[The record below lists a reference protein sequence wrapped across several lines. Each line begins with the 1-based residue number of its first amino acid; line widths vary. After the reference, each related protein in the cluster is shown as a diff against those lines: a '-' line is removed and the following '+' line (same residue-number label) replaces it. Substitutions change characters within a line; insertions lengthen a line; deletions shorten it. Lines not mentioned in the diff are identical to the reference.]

1 MIGFLNQ
8 YWVEIVLGA
17 IVLGFIAY
25 VLYLIY
31 NKRMDKVEEWL
42 LYAVLEAE
50 RFFGSGTG
58 KIKLR
63 YVYDKFVH
71 RYPVLKMF
79 ISFERFSNMVDVALK
94 EVEEFIKSK

>member
-1 MIGFLNQ
+1 MGFLNQ

-17 IVLGFIAY
+17 IVLGFITY
-25 VLYLIY
+25 VSYLIY
-31 NKRMDKVEEWL
+31 NKRMDKVKEWL

-50 RFFGSGTG
+50 KFFGSGTG

-71 RYPVLKMF
+71 RYPVLKIF
-79 ISFERFSNMVDVALK
+79 ISFERFSSMVDVALK
-94 EVEEFIKSK
+94 ELEELIKSK